1 MRTVKRDAALDVKD
15 DSARAPE
22 AMAGLA
28 KGLAIIEAFG
38 PDAPRLT
45 VTDAAAAAGLSRAT
59 ARRCLLTL
67 AEGGYVA
74 YDGKYFW
81 PTPRMLR
88 LGNAYV
94 EAAPLPQLAQPH
106 LVAVRDE
113 VGESASLAV
122 LEEGQSLFVARA
134 EVLRV
139 VVTGVRVGA
148 SLPAYASATGHM
160 LLAGLLSEEVER
172 YLAEHEL
179 RPRTA
184 ATLTDAA
191 LIRDR
196 IDRARRE
203 GVAFTDEEL
212 EYGMRSVAVPVLDSR
227 GRTVAALSV
236 STAANRDESLEVFL
250 ERVVPVMRGQA
261 EELGRKI

>member
-1 MRTVKRDAALDVKD
+1 
-15 DSARAPE
+15 
-22 AMAGLA
+22 MAGLA

-38 PDAPRLT
+38 PDRPRLT

-67 AEGGYVA
+67 ADGGYVA

-106 LVAVRDE
+106 LVAVRDQ

-122 LEEGQSLFVARA
+122 LEEGQALFVARA
-134 EVLRV
+134 EVMRI

-148 SLPAYASATGHM
+148 SLPAYVSATGHV
-160 LLAGLLSEEVER
+160 LLAGLPQEEVER
-172 YLAEHEL
+172 YLEGSEI
-179 RPRTA
+179 RPRTS
-184 ATLTDAA
+184 ATLTDVRQ
-191 LIRDR
+191 IRER
-196 IDRARRE
+196 IERARHD
-203 GVAFTDEEL
+203 GFAYTDEEL
-212 EYGMRSVAVPVLDSR
+212 EHRMRSVAVPVLDSR
-227 GRTVAALSV
+227 QRTVAALSV
-236 STAANRDESLEVFL
+236 STSAIPGTTVEEFA
-250 ERVVPVMRGQA
+250 ERVIPIMRAQA
-261 EELGRKI
+261 QEIGRKI